1 MTAQTLVAVSGSVR
15 DLSMAGVVGALLL
28 IAFAIPKDHPAAER
42 AARVG
47 RIASIVWVASAL
59 TYSLA
64 TYAYIRNSAVD
75 VNRFLQEWWTYS
87 NSVELLQA
95 HRQVIF
101 AAVVAS
107 IMMSLVK
114 GPILAACSLI
124 PVVWAIGWQSQTG
137 HAAGSL
143 DHHLATS
150 SMFLHI
156 AGATL
161 WVGVIGVVAALRKPL
176 GGAAKDVIIRAS
188 HMAIWGAIIVT
199 VSGVAN
205 AWLRL
210 ASPSQLF
217 TTGYGAMITAKIV
230 LMFGA
235 IALAAWHRRVTLPR
249 LSEADVA
256 AKFWRVLS
264 IDVVALV
271 AIMTIAGVLSTMAA
285 PITAIPVVDPS
296 PAYYLTGYGLPP
308 QTSAWNWIALWRLEI
323 ITAFAF
329 VTAGVVYLRWV
340 VRLRRR
346 GDHWPML
353 RPVLWCIA
361 MAILLWVS
369 QGAPA
374 IYGMTI
380 FSGHMIEHM
389 VLVTV
394 APVFLALAAPVTLA
408 LRALPARTDGSRG
421 PREWLR
427 GIVESRFMAFVSHPV
442 VAAVFFAAALVAFY
456 YSPLFEFS
464 LRNHAGHLWMIFH
477 FAIVGYLFVNAL
489 IGIDPGPTRPRYPM
503 RIVLLFATMA
513 AHAFFGVSVTA
524 STVLLAPTW
533 FGLMGRDWGPDAITD
548 QQYGGSLAWAMGEL
562 PVVILAI
569 LVVAAWKK
577 SDTRDAV
584 RLDRKAD
591 RDHDADLNAYN
602 AMLAQ
607 AAKDDAERGL

>member
-1 MTAQTLVAVSGSVR
+1 MTAQTLVAVSGTLR

-28 IAFAIPKDHPAAER
+28 IAVAIPTDHSAALR
-42 AARVG
+42 AALVG
-47 RIASIVWVASAL
+47 RVASIVWVVSAL

-64 TYAYIRNSAVD
+64 SYAYIRDSPVD
-75 VNRFLQEWWTYS
+75 PNRFLQEWWTYS

-95 HRQVIF
+95 FRQVIL
-101 AAVVAS
+101 AALITSV
-107 IMMSLVK
+107 MMALVR
-114 GPILAACSLI
+114 GPILAGCTLV
-124 PVVWAIGWQSQTG
+124 PVAWAIGWQALTG

-156 AGATL
+156 TGATL
-161 WVGVIGVVAALRKPL
+161 WVGVIGVTAALRRPL
-176 GGAAKDVIIRAS
+176 GTAAKSVVIRAS
-188 HMAIWGAIIVT
+188 HMAIWGAILVT

-210 ASPSQLF
+210 DSFSQLL
-217 TTGYGAMITAKIV
+217 TTGYGAMLTAKIV
-230 LMFGA
+230 LMALA
-235 IALAAWHRRVTLPR
+235 IALAAWHRRITLPR
-249 LSEADVA
+249 LTEADVA
-256 AKFWRVLS
+256 ARFWRVLAV
-264 IDVVALV
+264 DVFALV
-271 AIMTIAGVLSTMAA
+271 AIMTIAGVLSTMAP
-285 PITAIPVVDPS
+285 PIRAIPVVDPS
-296 PAYYLTGYGLPP
+296 PAYYLTGYDLPP
-308 QTSAWNWIALWRLEI
+308 QTSAWNWIALWRLDI
-323 ITAFAF
+323 ITAFVF
-329 VTAGVVYLRWV
+329 VSAAVVYLRWV

-346 GDHWPML
+346 GDHWPLL
-353 RPVLWCIA
+353 RPVLWLVA
-361 MAILLWVS
+361 MAVLIWVS

-380 FSGHMIEHM
+380 FSGHMVEHM

-394 APVFLALAAPVTLA
+394 APIFLTLAAPVTLA

-427 GIVESRFMAFVSHPV
+427 GLVESRFMEFVSHPV
-442 VAAVFFAAALVAFY
+442 VAAASFGAVLIVFY
-456 YSPLFEFS
+456 YSPLFEFA
-464 LRNHAGHLWMIFH
+464 LRNHAGHLWMVFH

-489 IGIDPGPTRPRYPM
+489 IGIDPGPSRPRYPM

-562 PVVILAI
+562 PVVVLAI
-569 LVVAAWKK
+569 LVVAAWKR

-584 RLDRKAD
+584 RLDRKAE

-602 AMLAQ
+602 AMLAE
-607 AAKDDAERGL
+607 AAKEDARRGL